1 MIIILDT
8 NIIET
13 YYSIKLFSNKDSKLQ
28 VTECFNNNIFK
39 VLKAILSNNGYDFKL
54 IIPDVVML

>member
-13 YYSIKLFSNKDSKLQ
+13 YYKIQLFSNKDSGLE

-39 VLKAILSNNGYDFKL
+39 ALKAILSNNNYNYHL
-54 IIPDVVML
+54 NTLNSST